1 MGTACATEPQGPRW
15 AGQAARGFGLRPCH
29 EANRINPG
37 IGARAVSSAQSP
49 NCPGIP
55 RGPFEVAAHA
65 PFPSLPCLQKL
76 SGFSHLFIFHTIPW
90 PQFPLPAPPRHSWAS
105 RTFIV
110 PNSDSVAILQTPL
123 PPTPAPPPE
132 PAAHPLCLHDLAP
145 QGTAHKWNP
154 TELSFAADSS
164 LSTVTSRSIT
174 KVSGVSGSTPCSLN
188 PNPNPNPKC

>member
-1 MGTACATEPQGPRW
+1 MHNQEPTILSPLGYNFSDTKCFHM
-15 AGQAARGFGLRPCH
+15 AGQPS
-29 EANRINPG
+29 P
-37 IGARAVSSAQSP
+37 VS
-49 NCPGIP
+49 I
-55 RGPFEVAAHA
+55 
-65 PFPSLPCLQKL
+65 
-76 SGFSHLFIFHTIPW
+76 
-90 PQFPLPAPPRHSWAS
+90 S
-105 RTFIV
+105 RMLIV

-123 PPTPAPPPE
+123 LPTPAPPPE

-154 TELSFAADSS
+154 TDLAPQGTAHKWNPTVLSFVADSS